1 MYRVSFLKDAVR
13 DMEKLDKARARRI
26 TRKINWL
33 AKNAAGIQP
42 EGLRGRLAGLAKI
55 REGDYRIVYEII
67 HAEEI
72 LVIHFIGHR
81 SEVYKIK

>member
-1 MYRVSFLKDAVR
+1 MYQIRILKEAVQ
-13 DMEKLDKARARRI
+13 DFEKFDKTVARRI
-26 TRKINWL
+26 VRKINWL
-33 AKNAAGIQP
+33 AENAETIQP
-42 EGLRGRLAGLAKI
+42 KGLRRNFAGLAKI

-81 SEVYKIK
+81 SDVYKNK